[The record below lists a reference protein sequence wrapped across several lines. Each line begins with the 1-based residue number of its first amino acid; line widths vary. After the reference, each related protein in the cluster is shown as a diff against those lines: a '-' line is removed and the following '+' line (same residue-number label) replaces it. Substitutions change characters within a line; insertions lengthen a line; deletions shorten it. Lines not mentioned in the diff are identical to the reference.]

1 MDNDLKP
8 YFGGLKQ
15 KWSSLGGAGRGLLAT
30 VAIAVAAILLLW
42 AVDRIL
48 LFFFA
53 QSYVEEIAQAFN
65 LDQHFARALALVVW
79 ALLIFFLSKLFSL
92 STASRR
98 FGFFGLLAFLV
109 GHALLLS
116 HGTRDQYF
124 KSKSGKA
131 TKCYVLTREGEVRYL
146 ENPGVDPVTGRT
158 CRVYTQE
165 TAERLQAY
173 AKGKRP
179 ERISEVEPDFFDLR
193 TGEPIVWYWKDR
205 DGRVELFNLMG
216 FHPES
221 GEELQ
226 PVNAEVI
233 KAYKDQTQ
241 RKISPP
247 QRIEDIEGYILFDSA
262 TGRPRVWFW
271 RGPNGEYEFFD
282 NPGFNPT
289 NGEALKQ
296 FTSEEIARWK
306 KEKQLAKEFEE
317 QEEQKRLQQEQLR
330 RDQEQLRKD
339 AEERRLVRER
349 EASERAEKAE
359 AEKQKKA
366 TEATER
372 CDRLAANPHDPR
384 KPANILG
391 ARFPEVKE
399 NADEAVMV
407 CRKAAEYF
415 PDEPRYRYQYA
426 RALGF
431 SKPDEAVAIY
441 RRLTAQI
448 YPAAFD
454 NLANL
459 LLRRPDNRSMKQAIN
474 VLKDGVRNGDPDS
487 MFTLANLAGNPE
499 FPVQN
504 PYAYKLML
512 LQRAA
517 NLGNQDAKEAADE
530 LERQAQ
536 QQQQQ
541 QQQEAVSQRQQQQMM
556 RDLFGTIVGGVLRGR

>member
-1 MDNDLKP
+1 MDSDLKP
-8 YFGGLKQ
+8 YFGGLRE
-15 KWSSLGGAGRGLLAT
+15 KWSGVGGAGRSLLAV
-30 VAIAVAAILLLW
+30 VAIVVAAFLLLW
-42 AVDRIL
+42 AVDRTL

-53 QSYVEEIAQAFN
+53 QTYVGEIAQVFN
-65 LDQHFARALALVVW
+65 LDQHFARALALLVW
-79 ALLIFFLSKLFSL
+79 TLLIFFLSKLFSL
-92 STASRR
+92 SAAGRR
-98 FGFFGLLAFLV
+98 FGFFGLLALLV

-116 HGTRDQYF
+116 HGTRDQF
-124 KSKSGKA
+124 FEAKSGKA

-179 ERISEVEPDFFDLR
+179 ERISKAEPDFFDLR

-247 QRIEDIEGYILFDSA
+247 QRIDNIEGYILFDSA

-289 NGEALKQ
+289 TGEALKQ
-296 FTSEEIARWK
+296 FTSEEIAGWK
-306 KEKQLAKEFEE
+306 KEKQLAKEYKE
-317 QEEQKRLQQEQLR
+317 QEELKLR
-330 RDQEQLRKD
+330 QDEQLRKD
-339 AEERRLVRER
+339 AEERRQVRER
-349 EASERAEKAE
+349 EAAERAEKVE
-359 AEKQKKA
+359 AERQRKA
-366 TEATER
+366 TEATDR

-384 KPANILG
+384 KPANLLG
-391 ARFPEVKE
+391 ARFAEVKE
-399 NADEAVMV
+399 NADEAALA
-407 CRKAAEYF
+407 CRKAVDYF

-431 SKPDEAVAIY
+431 SKPDEAMAIY

-454 NLANL
+454 NLASL
-459 LLRRPDNRSMKQAIN
+459 LLQRQDKKSIKQAIT
-474 VLKDGVRNGDPDS
+474 VLKDGVRNGDPDA
-487 MFTLANLAGNPE
+487 MVTLAALAGTAE
-499 FPVQN
+499 LPVQN
-504 PYAYKLML
+504 PYAYKLTL
-512 LQRAA
+512 LKQAA
-517 NLGNQDAKEAADE
+517 SLGNQDAKDAADE

-541 QQQEAVSQRQQQQMM
+541 QQQEAISQRQQQQIM